1 MMKTS
6 RFKRYLAIALTAA
19 MTLQQSSF
27 VGLAEELPVD
37 PVETVAQVEEAQ
49 ETVPEAAPAEPEQTA
64 PETTVET
71 PVEETQAVE
80 TTTPDSAEEET
91 PTATHFCHILAK
103 KASKIP

>member
-27 VGLAEELPVD
+27 VGLAEEVPVD
-37 PVETVAQVEEAQ
+37 PVETVTQVEEVQ
-49 ETVPEAAPAEPEQTA
+49 ESAPETAPAEPEQTA

-71 PVEETQAVE
+71 PVAPAAQSQTPAVQ
-80 TTTPDSAEEET
+80 
-91 PTATHFCHILAK
+91 
-103 KASKIP
+103 